1 MNYKIEETEMIYSI
15 KYLQKIISDIIY
27 SACTCDILTRTS
39 SSKIDPTINQYVWKQ
54 EFSENF

>member
-1 MNYKIEETEMIYSI
+1 MIYSI

-39 SSKIDPTINQYVWKQ
+39 SIKIDPTINQYVWKQ